1 MTQATQYEIGQW
13 VRSLPV
19 GTARAFVGK
28 IIERADNDYV
38 VRDDWNRRFARKAD
52 ELENLQ

>member
-1 MTQATQYEIGQW
+1 MTQHFEIGQW

-19 GTARAFVGK
+19 GRAPAFVGK
-28 IIERADNDYV
+28 IIEHADNDYV

-52 ELENLQ
+52 ELETLQ